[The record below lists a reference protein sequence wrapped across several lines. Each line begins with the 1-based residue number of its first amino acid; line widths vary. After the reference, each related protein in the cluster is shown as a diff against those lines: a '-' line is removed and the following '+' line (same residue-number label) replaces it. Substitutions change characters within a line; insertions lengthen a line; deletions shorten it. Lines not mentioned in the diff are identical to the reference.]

1 MKKKVSLLL
10 LVCLLVFA
18 GNAMAQTRTVTGTVI
33 SSEDGEPVIGASVV
47 VDGSRMGTATNVD
60 GTFSITGVPANAK
73 NLRVS
78 YLGYK
83 TKVVGIAPNVKI
95 ELQSDANQLNE
106 VVVTAMGIT
115 RQQRTLGYSATTL
128 KSDELTEARNT
139 DVTSSLAGKVAGV
152 QIQSTSSQ
160 PGSSSNVI
168 IRGYGSINGSNQPL
182 YVVDGVPMQQT
193 TFDAENGGNVR
204 QGYDAALGGISNVSA
219 DDIES
224 MTILKGAAATALYGS
239 RASNGVIVIT
249 TKSGK
254 KGDGRNFTVTY
265 NGGVQARVVSY
276 LPDFQNEFGQGWNG
290 KQTFTE
296 NGSWGPALDGS
307 TQVYGPVWN
316 NQQMLHSYSAK
327 KNSIKNF
334 FDTGWSQ
341 NHDIALSG
349 VSNDN
354 KTTYYLSYSYSDDNG
369 IMPGNVDTYKRNTL
383 AYRGSYEATNWMKL
397 SSSINFAKTSTNM
410 VGAFQG
416 TSVID
421 GLYEFPRDIDTRY
434 LKDTQSA
441 FGTPEAY
448 FTPYGITNPY
458 WSLEN
463 NYNHNDAKQ
472 VYGKIQADFKPI
484 KDLTLT
490 YRFGFD
496 YTDYDMKIG
505 VPKIDIDG
513 SLLGSDKISSSYKSS
528 AIGSMNQ
535 EGYVYT
541 EYMRKYELNHD
552 FLANYAKKFFGGR
565 LDLNGTAGLS
575 INERYSTVSRNQ
587 TTNLT
592 FPTGFWDLS
601 NGATKKLIEEQQSK
615 RRLVGLFGDVTF
627 GWDEMLYLNLTARN
641 DWSSTLPINANS
653 YFYPGATLSWIFTKV
668 LPENNV
674 LTFGKVRMAYGKT
687 GNDANPY
694 YTSARYVQAFSDGY
708 YISNV
713 SAFPMNGT
721 NAFQASSVAASNTLK
736 PEMTSETELG
746 LNLQFFGGR
755 IGLDAAYYNRT
766 TKDQIF
772 QLPVD
777 PSSGYLYK
785 VVNFGEVRNR
795 GVELLLTTT
804 PVKTAKFKWDLNF
817 NFAVNKNKVLS
828 MPASLEGGKT
838 TIYSFSAGNHA
849 VYMYAE
855 EGKPMGEYY
864 AYLPQTVTD
873 KNSADYGKVI
883 VDANGQP
890 VLSTSVQD
898 TGKNMNNKWT
908 GGVTTALSAYGFT
921 LSAALDIRAGG
932 YMFSRTKDLMQ
943 FTGNGTI
950 STYNDRRP
958 FIIPN
963 SVVANGNGTYSE
975 NTTPLYLTNS
985 SYQSY
990 LNDYGNGQG
999 DDFYLVDRSYVK
1011 LRNITLAYAFPRHL
1025 VRSLSLSDITVS
1037 LFCNNVFTWTAK
1049 DNYYIDPETTTT
1061 GTDLKG
1067 QFGELYANP
1076 SCRTFGCNLSVK
1088 F

>member
-1 MKKKVSLLL
+1 MKKKISLLL
-10 LVCLLVFA
+10 LACLLLFV
-18 GNAMAQTRTVTGTVI
+18 GNAMAQNRTVTGSVV
-33 SSEDGEPVIGASVV
+33 SSDDGQPIIGASVV
-47 VDGSRMGTATNVD
+47 VDGSKIGAATSVD

-73 NLRVS
+73 YLKVS

-83 TKVVGIAPNVKI
+83 TKVVGISANVKI
-95 ELQSDANQLNE
+95 TLQSDDNQLNE

-128 KSDELTEARNT
+128 KSDELVVSRNT
-139 DVTSSLAGKVAGV
+139 DVTNSLAGKVAGV

-160 PGSSSNVI
+160 PGSSSNVV

-182 YVVDGVPMQQT
+182 YVIDGVPMQQT
-193 TFDAENGGNVR
+193 TFDGENGGNVR
-204 QGYDAALGGISNVSA
+204 QGYSSTLGGISNVSP

-239 RASNGVIVIT
+239 RAANGVIVIT

-254 KGDGRNFTVTY
+254 KGDGRNFTITY
-265 NGGVQARVVSY
+265 NGGVQARMVSC

-307 TQVYGPVWN
+307 MQVYGPVWN
-316 NQQMLHSYSAK
+316 SQQMLHQYSAK
-327 KNSIKNF
+327 NNNVKNF

-341 NHDIALSG
+341 NHDVAFSG

-354 KTTYYLSYSYSDDNG
+354 KATYYLSYSYADDNG
-369 IMPGNVDTYKRNTL
+369 IMPGNSDTYKRNTI
-383 AYRGSYEATNWMKL
+383 AFRGSYDATKWMKL
-397 SSSINFAKTSTNM
+397 SSSVNFAKTSTDM

-421 GLYEFPRDIDTRY
+421 GLYEFPRDIDLNY
-434 LKDTQSA
+434 LKDTKSA
-441 FGTPEAY
+441 FGNPEAY
-448 FTPYGITNPY
+448 YTPYGITNPY

-463 NYNHNDAKQ
+463 NYNHNDSKQ
-472 VYGKIQADFKPI
+472 IYGKIQADIKPI
-484 KDLTLT
+484 QDLTLT

-496 YTDYDMKIG
+496 YTDYDMKVG
-505 VPKIDIDG
+505 VPKISFDG
-513 SLLGSDKISSSYKSS
+513 SLLGSDELSQGYKSS
-528 AIGSMNQ
+528 AAGSMNQ

-552 FLANYAKKFFGGR
+552 FLANYAKKFINGR
-565 LDLNGTAGLS
+565 LDLNATVGLS
-575 INERYSTVSRNQ
+575 INERYNTVNRNQ
-587 TTNLT
+587 TTDLT
-592 FPTGFWDLS
+592 FTTGFWDLS
-601 NGATKKLIEEQQSK
+601 NGATKKLIEESQMK
-615 RRLVGLFGDVTF
+615 RRLVGLFGDITL

-641 DWSSTLPINANS
+641 DWSSTLPINDNS

-674 LTFGKVRMAYGKT
+674 LTFGKARLAYGRT
-687 GNDANPY
+687 GNDADPY
-694 YTSARYVQAFSDGY
+694 YTSARYVQAYSDGY
-708 YISNV
+708 YISDV
-713 SAFPMNGT
+713 SKFPMNGT
-721 NAFQASSVAASNTLK
+721 NSFQASATAASNNLK
-736 PEMTSETELG
+736 PEMTTETEIG

-755 IGLDAAYYNRT
+755 IGLDAAYYNRV

-772 QLPVD
+772 RLPVD
-777 PSSGYLYK
+777 PSSGYLQK

-795 GVELLLTTT
+795 GVEILLTTT
-804 PVKTAKFKWDLNF
+804 PIKTAQFKWDLNF

-828 MPASLEGGKT
+828 MPASLDGGKT
-838 TIYSFSAGNHA
+838 SIYSFSAGNHA

-855 EGKPMGEYY
+855 EGKAMGEYY
-864 AYLPQTVTD
+864 AYMPQRVTD
-873 KNSADYGKVI
+873 PTSADYGKII
-883 VDANGQP
+883 VDSKGMP
-890 VLSTSVQD
+890 VLSSTVQD
-898 TGKNMNNKWT
+898 TGKNMNNKWS

-921 LSAALDIRAGG
+921 LSAALDVRAGG

-958 FIIPN
+958 FVIPN
-963 SVVANGNGTYSE
+963 SVTANTDGTYSE
-975 NTTPLYLTNS
+975 NTTPIYMTNS
-985 SYQSY
+985 SYQNY
-990 LNDYGNGQG
+990 LNDYGMGQG
-999 DDFYLVDRSYVK
+999 DDFYLIDRSYVK
-1011 LRNITLAYAFPRHL
+1011 LRNITLAYTFPRQL
-1025 VRSLSLSDITVS
+1025 VHSIYLSDITLS
-1037 LFCNNVFTWTAK
+1037 IFCNNVFTWTAA
-1049 DNYYIDPETTTT
+1049 DNYYVDPETTTT
-1061 GTDLKG
+1061 GSDLKG

>member
-1 MKKKVSLLL
+1 
-10 LVCLLVFA
+10 
-18 GNAMAQTRTVTGTVI
+18 
-33 SSEDGEPVIGASVV
+33 
-47 VDGSRMGTATNVD
+47 
-60 GTFSITGVPANAK
+60 
-73 NLRVS
+73 
-78 YLGYK
+78 
-83 TKVVGIAPNVKI
+83 
-95 ELQSDANQLNE
+95 
-106 VVVTAMGIT
+106 
-115 RQQRTLGYSATTL
+115 
-128 KSDELTEARNT
+128 
-139 DVTSSLAGKVAGV
+139 
-152 QIQSTSSQ
+152 
-160 PGSSSNVI
+160 
-168 IRGYGSINGSNQPL
+168 
-182 YVVDGVPMQQT
+182 
-193 TFDAENGGNVR
+193 
-204 QGYDAALGGISNVSA
+204 
-219 DDIES
+219 
-224 MTILKGAAATALYGS
+224 
-239 RASNGVIVIT
+239 
-249 TKSGK
+249 
-254 KGDGRNFTVTY
+254 
-265 NGGVQARVVSY
+265 
-276 LPDFQNEFGQGWNG
+276 
-290 KQTFTE
+290 
-296 NGSWGPALDGS
+296 
-307 TQVYGPVWN
+307 
-316 NQQMLHSYSAK
+316 
-327 KNSIKNF
+327 
-334 FDTGWSQ
+334 
-341 NHDIALSG
+341 
-349 VSNDN
+349 
-354 KTTYYLSYSYSDDNG
+354 
-369 IMPGNVDTYKRNTL
+369 
-383 AYRGSYEATNWMKL
+383 
-397 SSSINFAKTSTNM
+397 
-410 VGAFQG
+410 
-416 TSVID
+416 
-421 GLYEFPRDIDTRY
+421 
-434 LKDTQSA
+434 
-441 FGTPEAY
+441 
-448 FTPYGITNPY
+448 
-458 WSLEN
+458 
-463 NYNHNDAKQ
+463 
-472 VYGKIQADFKPI
+472 
-484 KDLTLT
+484 
-490 YRFGFD
+490 
-496 YTDYDMKIG
+496 
-505 VPKIDIDG
+505 
-513 SLLGSDKISSSYKSS
+513 
-528 AIGSMNQ
+528 
-535 EGYVYT
+535 
-541 EYMRKYELNHD
+541 
-552 FLANYAKKFFGGR
+552 
-565 LDLNGTAGLS
+565 LNGTAGLS

-601 NGATKKLIEEQQSK
+601 NGATKKLVEEQQSK

-653 YFYPGATLSWIFTKV
+653 YFYPGATLSWIFTKM

-687 GNDANPY
+687 GNDADPY
-694 YTSARYVQAFSDGY
+694 YTSVRYVQAYSDGY
-708 YISNV
+708 YINDV
-713 SAFPMNGT
+713 SKFPMNGT
-721 NAFQASSVAASNTLK
+721 NSFQAASTAASNTLK

-755 IGLDAAYYNRT
+755 IGLDAAYYNRI

-772 QLPVD
+772 KLPVD

-864 AYLPQTVTD
+864 AYLPQRVTD
-873 KNSADYGKVI
+873 PKSADYGKMI

-890 VLSTSVQD
+890 VLGTSVED

-958 FIIPN
+958 FVIPN

-975 NTTPLYLTNS
+975 NTTPIYLTNS

-990 LNDYGNGQG
+990 FNDYGNGQG
-999 DDFYLVDRSYVK
+999 DYFYLVDRSYVK

-1061 GTDLKG
+1061 GTDLQG